1 MTGILKR
8 GAKLA
13 GGTLFFLGLTG
24 MAAHHLIPHRDV
36 PAASEFGLGPRTSA
50 TGRYRATIETDA
62 PLRKGTILS
71 VRLHLADSTGNPVDG
86 ASFTV
91 DGGMPQHGHGLPTAP
106 RVTRALGDGRYQVD
120 GLKFSM
126 GGWWELRFG
135 ITAPAG
141 ADSVTFNL
149 KL

>member
-1 MTGILKR
+1 MTSTLKR
-8 GAKLA
+8 GATIA
-13 GGTLFFLGLTG
+13 ASTLLFLGLTG
-24 MAAHHLIPHRDV
+24 MAAHHLIPHRHI

-50 TGRYRATIETDA
+50 SGRYQATIETDT
-62 PLRKGTILS
+62 PLRKGRILEI
-71 VRLHLADSTGNPVDG
+71 RLHLADSTGIAVDG
-86 ASFTV
+86 AAITV

-135 ITAPAG
+135 IATPAG
-141 ADSVTFNL
+141 SDSVTFNL